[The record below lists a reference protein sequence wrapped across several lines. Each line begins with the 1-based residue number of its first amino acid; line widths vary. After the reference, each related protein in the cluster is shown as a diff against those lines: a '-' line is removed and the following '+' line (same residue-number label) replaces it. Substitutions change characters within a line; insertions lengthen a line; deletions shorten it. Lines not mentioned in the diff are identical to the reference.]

1 MVIKMKSEMRNIES
15 LIPYARN
22 SRTHSERQVEQ
33 LAASIDEFGLVG
45 AVVVRDGTIAK
56 GHGTLQAVRKLI
68 GASKPIYPA
77 PGRKAKPAPDP
88 YEAGMVPVIDASGW
102 SEAQFRA
109 YVIADNKL
117 AMNSGWDEDL
127 LKVELEDLDAV
138 KFDLGVIGFDLAELE
153 SIMLPEMGDEEGP
166 ESPDDFKEVDENI
179 DTEHECP
186 KCGYQWSGGK

>member
-1 MVIKMKSEMRNIES
+1 MTDLRSIDT

-22 SRTHSERQVEQ
+22 SRTHSAAQVDQ

-56 GHGTLQAVRKLI
+56 GHGTLQAVRKLLDA
-68 GASKPIYPA
+68 GKAIYPA
-77 PGRKAKPAPDP
+77 PGRKAKPAPAP

-102 SEAQFRA
+102 SEAQFKA

-117 AMNSGWDEDL
+117 ALNADWDMDL
-127 LKVELEDLDAV
+127 LKIELDDLDGLG
-138 KFDLGVIGFDLAELE
+138 FDLGLTGFDLSELE
-153 SIMLPEMGDEEGP
+153 SLMVPEMGGEEEP
-166 ESPDDFKEVDENI
+166 ESPDDFKEVDEGI

-186 KCGYQWSGGK
+186 KCGYKWSGGN